1 MPQVR
6 DLDHFESIRSQL
18 EDMKNFSEKLKLAE
32 LRMATIKDK
41 IEIFGSQVDN
51 FVEQPQAS
59 PEEEESKARLEPAA
73 AIYTAQDEQD
83 PIDVLLAAKMT
94 Q

>member
-1 MPQVR
+1 
-6 DLDHFESIRSQL
+6 
-18 EDMKNFSEKLKLAE
+18 MKNFGEKLKLAE

-41 IEIFGSQVDN
+41 IEIFGSQVSS
-51 FVEQPQAS
+51 FMEQP
-59 PEEEESKARLEPAA
+59 EVTEEESKVAETAA
-73 AIYTAQDEQD
+73 EVAIYECQDQDD